1 MHARLVRFSIAD
13 PSKGTRENAQQTI
26 RERVIPTLS
35 EYDGYAGYLAFMDKD
50 RTRARAIILWDSEE
64 HAEAAEQTLAER
76 RRQMADSTGL
86 RVDSTELYEAIAV
99 EVPAT
104 AHV

>member
-13 PSKGTRENAQQTI
+13 PSKGTPENARQTI

-35 EYDGYAGYLAFMDKD
+35 EYEGYAGYLAFMDKD

-76 RRQMADSTGL
+76 RREMAASTGL
-86 RVDSTELYEAIAV
+86 SVDSTELYEAIAV

>member
-1 MHARLVRFSIAD
+1 MHARLVGFSITD
-13 PSKGTRENAQQTI
+13 PDKATRENAQQMI

-35 EYDGYAGYLAFMDKD
+35 EYDGYAGYLSFMDAGRK
-50 RTRARAIILWDSEE
+50 RVRAVILWDSEE

-76 RRQMADSTGL
+76 RKEMAASVGL
-86 RVDSTELYEAIAV
+86 SLESADLYEAIAV
-99 EVPAT
+99 EVPST

>member
-1 MHARLVRFSIAD
+1 MHARLIAFSITD
-13 PSKGTRENAQQTI
+13 PGKGTRENTQQTI

-35 EYDGYAGYLAFMDKD
+35 EYEGYAGYLAFMDKD
-50 RTRARAIILWDSEE
+50 RGRARAVILWDTEE

-76 RRQMADSTGL
+76 RREMASSVGL
-86 RVDSTELYEAIAV
+86 SIESADLYEAIAV